1 MGFIRAARTTALITL
16 ALIAQAMA
24 QVTGPQLS
32 IGPNILVSRDGDF
45 PHVELTVAAN
55 PKQSKNLIGGAI
67 AASRPQGGWG
77 SKAYVTQDGG
87 YSWTA
92 VTLSEQL
99 GVDPQVAFAPN
110 ATAYFLAL
118 GGVRDKDG
126 RNRMGIV
133 FYSSHDAGVTWSAP
147 TPAALG
153 ADHPQLVVDHT
164 AGRTAGRIYVA

>member
-16 ALIAQAMA
+16 ALIAPAMA

-67 AASRPQGGWG
+67 AGSQGGWH
-77 SKAYVTQDGG
+77 SRAYVSQDGG

-92 VTLSEQL
+92 VILTEGL
-99 GVDPQVAFAPN
+99 GVDPQ
-110 ATAYFLAL
+110 
-118 GGVRDKDG
+118 
-126 RNRMGIV
+126 
-133 FYSSHDAGVTWSAP
+133 
-147 TPAALG
+147 
-153 ADHPQLVVDHT
+153 
-164 AGRTAGRIYVA
+164 